1 MLMEKEKII
10 PYITSTL
17 IALVLFAATAFLE
30 GLPWAESVAD
40 AMGMLSDSFVVP
52 GVFLSG
58 IGGLSWI
65 SSTGFFDIMSYGG
78 SMLVGMFTRPAEPQE
93 RFYDYKVKKDE
104 NRKKWK
110 SHFLVV
116 GLICLAAGV
125 VCLVV
130 YFSLS

>member
-1 MLMEKEKII
+1 MDKKKII
-10 PYITSTL
+10 PYVTSALT
-17 IALVLFAATAFLE
+17 ALVLFAVTAVSE
-30 GLPWAESVAD
+30 GLFWAESAAD
-40 AMGMLSDSFVVP
+40 AVGMLSDSFVVP

-78 SMLVGMFTRPAEPQE
+78 SALIGMFTRPAEPQE
-93 RFYDYKVKKDE
+93 RFYDYKVKKEE

-110 SHFLVV
+110 AHYLVV
-116 GLICLAAGV
+116 GLICLAAGA